1 MTFTVYV
8 DDNYCYMDE
17 DRRWKLGEFET
28 HQEAVAAAKKV
39 VDDCLLEHY
48 TPGTTAEVLY
58 QGYTGYGDD
67 PFITGEGPGIDS
79 EKFTAWEYT
88 KRRCEEICNPIKSS
102 DNNR

>member
-28 HQEAVAAAKKV
+28 HQEAVAAAKELI
-39 VDDCLLEHY
+39 DEFLLYHV
-48 TPGTTAEVLY
+48 TPGMTAEILY

-79 EKFTAWEYT
+79 EKFTAWDYA
-88 KRRCEEICNPIKSS
+88 KRRCEEICIPNLNTNK
-102 DNNR
+102 D